1 MMKDPKAMQQ
11 AMAMMGGAGGGGGG
25 AGGMP
30 DMSALA
36 GMLGGKCWG
45 WGWLVDWDACW
56 LRCLITHTPY

>member
-36 GMLGGKCWG
+36 GML
-45 WGWLVDWDACW
+45 
-56 LRCLITHTPY
+56 